1 VALPPTLV
9 SVPLWD
15 GAAPPQAAT
24 TAERPMAAHIASDR
38 FPFIELDLY
47 EGDLTD
53 RDWLKGVAT
62 SSRQTRDPDVAK
74 IG

>member
-1 VALPPTLV
+1 
-9 SVPLWD
+9 
-15 GAAPPQAAT
+15 
-24 TAERPMAAHIASDR
+24 MAAHIASDC